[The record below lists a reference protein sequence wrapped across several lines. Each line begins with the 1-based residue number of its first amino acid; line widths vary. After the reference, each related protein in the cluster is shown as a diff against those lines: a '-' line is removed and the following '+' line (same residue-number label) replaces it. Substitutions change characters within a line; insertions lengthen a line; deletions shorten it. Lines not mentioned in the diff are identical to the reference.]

1 MVLTFISLVTCDL
14 GHFFRSLLAACWSY
28 LEKCLLKFCAC
39 FKIGFFLLLDCKSS
53 LFWILDIYQIYN
65 LQIFSAVGC
74 LHFPGSVLKYTEVL
88 NFGEVLL
95 ISLCL
100 ESELQLQGLLL
111 LCVSSPVVAH
121 GLTFS
126 AACGVLLPLPG
137 MGLHPHVARQMINQ
151 KVPIYL
157 FLMA

>member
-39 FKIGFFLLLDCKSS
+39 FKIVFFLLLDCKSS

-100 ESELQLQGLLL
+100 DCYQAWMPLSVPRMCSEPDPQSPLLSACLVDSLRTWEVHFNKTGLKL
-111 LCVSSPVVAH
+111 S
-121 GLTFS
+121 
-126 AACGVLLPLPG
+126 
-137 MGLHPHVARQMINQ
+137 Q
-151 KVPIYL
+151 K
-157 FLMA
+157 